1 MAKRGIARDLSDLVG
16 NTPMVY
22 LNNAVEGCVARIAAK
37 LESKGPCS
45 SVKDRIAFSMIKDAE
60 DQGLITPG
68 KSVLI
73 EATSGNT
80 GIALAAFGAA
90 KGYRVILVMPAWMS
104 IERRV
109 ILLAY
114 GAELIIT
121 DPDMGIDEEFAVVD
135 ELVKNTPNGINLNQ
149 FINYANPN
157 IHFKTTGPEI
167 WEASEGEV
175 DILVAGIGTGGTV
188 TGTGQFLKEKNPKI
202 QIIGV
207 EPSESAVLSGGPPG
221 ESFIIIVLIPWKCLA
236 VLVFETKCLIFK
248 PIFYFLGHHRI
259 QGLGVGFV
267 PKILDVS
274 LLDEVVTVTFD
285 EAIQTAKSI
294 AAKEGLLIGISS
306 GAAATAAIKV
316 AKRPENAGKLIV
328 VVFPSN
334 GERYLSS
341 DLFKSERKRAEN
353 MTW

>member
-221 ESFIIIVLIPWKCLA
+221 
-236 VLVFETKCLIFK
+236 
-248 PIFYFLGHHRI
+248 HHRI

>member
-188 TGTGQFLKEKNPKI
+188 TGTGQFLKEKNPEI

-207 EPSESAVLSGGPPG
+207 EPSESAVLSGGPP
-221 ESFIIIVLIPWKCLA
+221 
-236 VLVFETKCLIFK
+236 
-248 PIFYFLGHHRI
+248 GHHRI

>member
-1 MAKRGIARDLSDLVG
+1 
-16 NTPMVY
+16 MVY

-188 TGTGQFLKEKNPKI
+188 TGTGQFLKEKNPEI

-207 EPSESAVLSGGPPG
+207 EPSESAVLSGGPP
-221 ESFIIIVLIPWKCLA
+221 
-236 VLVFETKCLIFK
+236 
-248 PIFYFLGHHRI
+248 GHHRI

>member
-1 MAKRGIARDLSDLVG
+1 MAKRGIAKDLGELVG

-22 LNNAVEGCVARIAAK
+22 LNKAADGCAARIAAK

-60 DQGLITPG
+60 DKGLITPG

-90 KGYRVILVMPAWMS
+90 RGYRVILVMPAWMS

-114 GAELIIT
+114 GAELILT
-121 DPDMGIDEEFAVVD
+121 DPDMDIDKEFEVVD

-149 FINYANPN
+149 FLNYANPN
-157 IHFKTTGPEI
+157 IHYETTGPEI
-167 WEASEGEV
+167 WEASEGQV
-175 DILVAGIGTGGTV
+175 DILVAGVGTGGTV
-188 TGTGQFLKEKNPKI
+188 TGTGKFLKEQNPEL
-202 QIIGV
+202 QIIAV
-207 EPSESAVLSGGPPG
+207 EPTESAVLSGGT
-221 ESFIIIVLIPWKCLA
+221 C
-236 VLVFETKCLIFK
+236 
-248 PIFYFLGHHRI
+248 GHHRI

-274 LLDEVVTVTFD
+274 LLDEVIPVMFD
-285 EAIQTAKSI
+285 EAIETAKLI

-306 GAAATAAIKV
+306 GAAAAAAIKV
-316 AKRPENAGKLIV
+316 AKRPENAGKLIAV
-328 VVFPSN
+328 IFPSN

-341 DLFKSERKRAEN
+341 ELFKSERKLAEH
-353 MTW
+353 MTWAS